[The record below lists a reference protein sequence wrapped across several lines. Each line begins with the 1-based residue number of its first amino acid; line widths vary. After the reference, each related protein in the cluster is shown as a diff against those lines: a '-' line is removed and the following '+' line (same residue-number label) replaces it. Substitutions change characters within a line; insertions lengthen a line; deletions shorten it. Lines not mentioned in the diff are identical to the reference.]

1 MSAWP
6 EAVYVINKINY
17 AIDAK
22 LDIDE
27 NGIRN
32 INNLNA
38 RVDELNLLVED
49 PSTDPPTGIVPTQNE
64 INDLLADIEDSL
76 EQFQEDY
83 DAAIAQLN
91 AFDEALATAEHR
103 IVYIGQTSQV
113 VNPSQYS
120 VVLIES

>member
-64 INDLLADIEDSL
+64 INDLLADIEDSDLNHEYL
-76 EQFQEDY
+76 E
-83 DAAIAQLN
+83 
-91 AFDEALATAEHR
+91 
-103 IVYIGQTSQV
+103 YITPELLQNIT
-113 VNPSQYS
+113 
-120 VVLIES
+120 IFMKIT

>member
-6 EAVYVINKINY
+6 EAIYVINKINY

-49 PSTDPPTGIVPTQNE
+49 PSADPPIGIVPTQND
-64 INDLLADIEDSL
+64 INDLLADLEDSL

-83 DAAIAQLN
+83 DAAVAQLE
-91 AFDEALATAEHR
+91 AFETALTAAEHR

-113 VNPSQYS
+113 INPSPYS